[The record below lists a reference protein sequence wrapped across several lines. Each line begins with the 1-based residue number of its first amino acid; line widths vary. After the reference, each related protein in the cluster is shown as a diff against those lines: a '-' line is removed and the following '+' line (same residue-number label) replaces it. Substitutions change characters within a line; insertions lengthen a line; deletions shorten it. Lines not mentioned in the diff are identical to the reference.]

1 MADVI
6 LLFWLGTDFLEI
18 LYSFFMW
25 FLKGNLNKIP
35 KVSWICC
42 GSDYLVNLD
51 YGNWLFKQENDVKI
65 LSGSVKTSTI
75 LWHCLNWHIPLNFD
89 LKAV

>member
-18 LYSFFMW
+18 LYSFLMW
-25 FLKGNLNKIP
+25 FLKGNLSKIQ

-42 GSDYLVNLD
+42 GSNYLVNLD
-51 YGNWLFKQENDVKI
+51 YGNWLN
-65 LSGSVKTSTI
+65 
-75 LWHCLNWHIPLNFD
+75 
-89 LKAV
+89 

>member
-25 FLKGNLNKIP
+25 FLKGNLSKIQ

-51 YGNWLFKQENDVKI
+51 YGNWLNSNRKMMSKYSLAV
-65 LSGSVKTSTI
+65 
-75 LWHCLNWHIPLNFD
+75 
-89 LKAV
+89 LKLPQFCDTVWIDTFH

>member
-18 LYSFFMW
+18 LYSFLMW
-25 FLKGNLNKIP
+25 FLKGNLSKIQ

-51 YGNWLFKQENDVKI
+51 YGNWLNSNRKMMSKYS
-65 LSGSVKTSTI
+65 LAA
-75 LWHCLNWHIPLNFD
+75 
-89 LKAV
+89 LKLPRFCDTVWIDTFH

>member
-18 LYSFFMW
+18 LYSFLMW
-25 FLKGNLNKIP
+25 FLKGNLSKTQ

-51 YGNWLFKQENDVKI
+51 YGNWLNSNRKMMSKYSLAV
-65 LSGSVKTSTI
+65 
-75 LWHCLNWHIPLNFD
+75 
-89 LKAV
+89 LKLPGFCDTVWIDTFH

>member
-18 LYSFFMW
+18 LYSFLMW
-25 FLKGNLNKIP
+25 FLKGNLSKIQ
-35 KVSWICC
+35 KDSWICC

-51 YGNWLFKQENDVKI
+51 YGNWLNSNRKMMSKYSLAV
-65 LSGSVKTSTI
+65 
-75 LWHCLNWHIPLNFD
+75 
-89 LKAV
+89 LKLPRFCDTVWIDTFH